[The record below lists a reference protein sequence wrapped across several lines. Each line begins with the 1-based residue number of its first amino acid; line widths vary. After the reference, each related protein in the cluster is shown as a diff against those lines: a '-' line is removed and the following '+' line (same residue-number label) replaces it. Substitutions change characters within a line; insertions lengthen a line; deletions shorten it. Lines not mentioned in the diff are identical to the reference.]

1 MLATI
6 TRGHRYLT
14 VPSDPMAEVGTD
26 KCTVLLLSA
35 QGRFFLASMDP
46 PPVCQAFMD
55 RSDRAQGNILAERQ
69 WRNVKQEDVYLAAFA
84 NT

>member
-1 MLATI
+1 
-6 TRGHRYLT
+6 
-14 VPSDPMAEVGTD
+14 
-26 KCTVLLLSA
+26 
-35 QGRFFLASMDP
+35 
-46 PPVCQAFMD
+46 MD